1 MMKNFLFLFL
11 LLSSFQSPLSAEP
24 SPVQVGADIDYAP
37 FSFLKNGSPAGFDI
51 EFFEM
56 LAGRLSVSARY
67 GLLPW
72 HEVHKQAKQG
82 DFDIVL
88 GLLYSP
94 EREMYMD
101 FTVPYNTIQMSLV
114 VPKESSIRA
123 PSEIAGKTM
132 AYLKNDVLPELLLEN
147 LHISVQ
153 KNRYDTL
160 TEALH
165 SVSTGES
172 DFCITPS
179 EFIRV
184 SMQKNEYKNLRVI
197 NSDRFTAA
205 YQIGVTESGKK
216 LLKPLNTAIK
226 QLLKSNRYQRLKQ
239 KWSFSK
245 ASRESGGNGTDSIPA
260 VLFGITAAFILGCAV
275 TVILLKK
282 KLEL

>member
-1 MMKNFLFLFL
+1 MMKNLLFLFL

-24 SPVQVGADIDYAP
+24 SPVLVGADIDYAP

-56 LAGRLSVSARY
+56 LAGHLSVSARY

-114 VPKESSIRA
+114 VPKESSIKA
-123 PSEIAGKTM
+123 PEEIAGKTM

-165 SVSTGES
+165 SVFTGES

-282 KLEL
+282 KSEL